1 MVLTQSL
8 IDRILIKKFRRE
20 VSEKHN
26 INIQKLTRVWNN
38 NAVMSAATRNS
49 IKRNLRA
56 KHRSEQLH
64 NQSRIS
70 FFTVNPYYGFRNRG
84 QSIRVENIALSA
96 ENAFQFAYGIPLPP
110 PMRRLTSPPGINRNT
125 LSRVPPATAELRQS
139 LRNRSQ
145 AAAAA
150 AARTTIVTQPNGT
163 RSIGYKK

>member
-1 MVLTQSL
+1 MVLNQNLT
-8 IDRILIKKFRRE
+8 DRILIKKFRRE

-26 INIQKLTRVWNN
+26 IELQKLTRVWNN
-38 NAVMSAATRNS
+38 NTVMSAATRNS

-56 KHRSEQLH
+56 KHREEQLH

-110 PMRRLTSPPGINRNT
+110 PMRRLISPPGINRNA
-125 LSRVPPATAELRQS
+125 LPRVPPATPRRRPRGPNAVLI
-139 LRNRSQ
+139 N
-145 AAAAA
+145 
-150 AARTTIVTQPNGT
+150 PNGT
-163 RSIGYKK
+163 GSIGYKK